1 MEKHITMALKR
12 AESEYLG
19 FKDLIVY
26 QKAFVLAMDIFHLT
40 KSFPQDEK
48 YGLTDQLRR
57 STRSIGSNLAEAYPR
72 RKYLK
77 YFISKLID
85 AQSEACETVHWLDMS
100 YKCRYIDEASHQHY
114 KNLTYEIQ
122 RMIEKIIQ
130 NPSKFCKK
138 P

>member
-1 MEKHITMALKR
+1 MAQKR
-12 AESEYLG
+12 TESEFLG

-26 QKAFVLAMDIFHLT
+26 QKAFVLAMDVFQLT
-40 KSFPQDEK
+40 KCFPKNEV

-72 RKYLK
+72 RKYFK
-77 YFISKLID
+77 YFVSKLID
-85 AQSEACETVHWLDMS
+85 AQSEACETIHWLDMS
-100 YKCRYIDEASHQHY
+100 HACEYIDETSHRHY

-130 NPSKFCKK
+130 NPSKFCPK
-138 P
+138 PQNKH